1 MKDWIETTS
10 FVVLI
15 LIIVGLMGCG
25 IYWLCD
31 RFCGEWLDKLM
42 IEAVGERPRPKIYQ
56 VQPGDTIWGIYTEF
70 YQGCDWDEVRYK
82 IREMNGLG
90 NDTLY
95 PYEVISLPN
104 IGERKRK

>member
-1 MKDWIETTS
+1 MKDWIETTTL
-10 FVVLI
+10 VVLI

-31 RFCGEWLDKLM
+31 RFHSEWLDKPM
-42 IEAVGERPRPKIYQ
+42 VEAVEERPRPETYQ

-82 IREMNGLG
+82 IGQVNGLR

-95 PYEVISLPN
+95 PYEVIKLP
-104 IGERKRK
+104 EVE